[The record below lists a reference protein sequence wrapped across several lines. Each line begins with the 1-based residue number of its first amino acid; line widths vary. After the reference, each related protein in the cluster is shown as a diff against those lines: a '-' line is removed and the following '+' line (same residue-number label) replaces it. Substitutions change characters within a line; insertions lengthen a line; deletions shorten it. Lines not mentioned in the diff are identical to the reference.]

1 MVHRKETRSCLCACG
16 FGFGAHS
23 VLRKITAPPLERS
36 NRGVVHGG
44 LFREGLAHRS
54 VDVDHGRRR
63 WCEGRRHA
71 TAPHWCSSRLP
82 VRHQRLL
89 LLKSLLRLHL
99 SPHVEDFVAIFTTL
113 VGTAVAFA
121 IAIFLEELLLR
132 DGAVERR
139 AEHLRLAG
147 LLVERSAQLLGLFPP
162 ALSSNRSTALK
173 RARLRRQLDEEAAL
187 LAHAAQQRPVFF
199 CTRLSGLPRAS
210 CRSPRVGSSIGSACR
225 FGACGARRV
234 ERRCRLGARSV
245 DLVAQRL
252 LCALV
257 CRRDGAVDSLRPFG
271 LHLTEDRAHLTTKL
285 AELRNQLFVLG
296 L

>member
-1 MVHRKETRSCLCACG
+1 MDCDRGALLGGARSLLQFA
-16 FGFGAHS
+16 
-23 VLRKITAPPLERS
+23 VLR
-36 NRGVVHGG
+36 
-44 LFREGLAHRS
+44 
-54 VDVDHGRRR
+54 
-63 WCEGRRHA
+63 
-71 TAPHWCSSRLP
+71 
-82 VRHQRLL
+82 
-89 LLKSLLRLHL
+89 
-99 SPHVEDFVAIFTTL
+99 
-113 VGTAVAFA
+113 
-121 IAIFLEELLLR
+121 
-132 DGAVERR
+132 
-139 AEHLRLAG
+139 
-147 LLVERSAQLLGLFPP
+147 
-162 ALSSNRSTALK
+162 LK
-173 RARLRRQLDEEAAL
+173 RLAL

-285 AELRNQLFVLG
+285 AELRNQLFNTRRYFVAIGIRCVSFLVALYQVCNSRNLAQPPPLSDRQRVGVADGTKTLG
-296 L
+296 AVGR